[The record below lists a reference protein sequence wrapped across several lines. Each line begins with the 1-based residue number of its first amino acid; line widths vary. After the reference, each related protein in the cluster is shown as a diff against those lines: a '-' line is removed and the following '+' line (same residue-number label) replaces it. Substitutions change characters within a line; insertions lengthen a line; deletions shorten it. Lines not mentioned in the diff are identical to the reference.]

1 MKLKKSL
8 GITTGRSVMTD
19 PREEIRTRYLQTLK
33 EFETIQREML
43 YLFCEKQLDYGP
55 TNIGMG
61 KSKIKT
67 DSDVRLSLM
76 GLGTRLNDKISRFL
90 NLTMQDRKPK
100 NESIDDTLIDIA
112 NYAVMAL
119 IVRSKL

>member
-1 MKLKKSL
+1 MS
-8 GITTGRSVMTD
+8 D
-19 PREEIRTRYLQTLK
+19 PIEEIKVRYPKTLK
-33 EFETIQREML
+33 EFQTIQKEML

-61 KSKIKT
+61 KSKLKEKKDIQ
-67 DSDVRLSLM
+67 LSMM

-90 NLTMQDRKPK
+90 NLSMQQKEPN

-119 IVRSKL
+119 IVRSKLWGK

>member
-1 MKLKKSL
+1 MS
-8 GITTGRSVMTD
+8 D
-19 PREEIRTRYLQTLK
+19 PRDEIEIRYPKTLK
-33 EFETIQREML
+33 EFKTIQKEML

-67 DSDVRLSLM
+67 KEDMRLSLM
-76 GLGTRLNDKISRFL
+76 GLGTRINDKSSRFL
-90 NLTMQDRKPK
+90 NLIMQDKEPN

-119 IVRSKL
+119 IVRSKLWGQ

>member
-1 MKLKKSL
+1 MA
-8 GITTGRSVMTD
+8 D
-19 PREEIRTRYLQTLK
+19 PRDEIKVRYPKTLK
-33 EFETIQREML
+33 EFETIQKEML

-61 KSKIKT
+61 KSKDKT
-67 DSDVRLSLM
+67 NEDVRLSLM

-90 NLTMQDRKPK
+90 NLTMNCKEPK

-119 IVRSKL
+119 IVRSKLWGR

>member
-1 MKLKKSL
+1 MA
-8 GITTGRSVMTD
+8 D
-19 PREEIRTRYLQTLK
+19 PRDEIRVRYPKTLK
-33 EFETIQREML
+33 EFETIQKEML

-67 DSDVRLSLM
+67 NEDVRLSLM
-76 GLGTRLNDKISRFL
+76 GLGTSLNDKISRFL
-90 NLTMQDRKPK
+90 NLTMQNKKPK
-100 NESIDDTLIDIA
+100 TESIDDTLIDIA

-119 IVRSKL
+119 IVRSKLWGK